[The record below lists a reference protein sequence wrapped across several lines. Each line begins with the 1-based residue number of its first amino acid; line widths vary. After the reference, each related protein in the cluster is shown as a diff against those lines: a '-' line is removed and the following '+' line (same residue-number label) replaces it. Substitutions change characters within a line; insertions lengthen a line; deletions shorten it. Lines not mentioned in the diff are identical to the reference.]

1 MRECGK
7 RNISLLYFGHTQCVW
22 ESLDARAEQ
31 SFLLLL
37 LFLFPFPFPSAFP
50 FDSLTGSWFHIGN
63 CIFIYNWHFYFNRFL
78 HTSLSCM
85 LTFVTPSP
93 RPPAL
98 PALAQDTL
106 WNATDKWSR
115 ILAWNSKLPRRHRRR
130 RRSNQVTNKP
140 QKPIKPRKPQLVCS
154 LPPCPLF
161 AQPFLP
167 LLLSLLW
174 LERGLCTW
182 LKCLLLLGMVAAV
195 GWVALPAT
203 TCSLHVCVVRVCMC
217 GHNLTAIHLANC
229 TRCAHDYLIRCASSK
244 SGVSFTISSFLI
256 SPSYCNLSYSN
267 TPSFSFS
274 FSLQVRSKCQ
284 MALGTHLI

>member
-1 MRECGK
+1 MRKCGK

-167 LLLSLLW
+167 LLLFLLW

-182 LKCLLLLGMVAAV
+182 LKCLLLLGMVAVV
-195 GWVALPAT
+195 GGVALPAT
-203 TCSLHVCVVRVCMC
+203 TCSLHVCVCGCVWVCEC
-217 GHNLTAIHLANC
+217 VCVATTWQRFIWQIARDARTITWLDAPRANPELVSQFPAFSSLPPIVISLILTPPLSLSHS
-229 TRCAHDYLIRCASSK
+229 RCR
-244 SGVSFTISSFLI
+244 
-256 SPSYCNLSYSN
+256 
-267 TPSFSFS
+267 
-274 FSLQVRSKCQ
+274 
-284 MALGTHLI
+284 